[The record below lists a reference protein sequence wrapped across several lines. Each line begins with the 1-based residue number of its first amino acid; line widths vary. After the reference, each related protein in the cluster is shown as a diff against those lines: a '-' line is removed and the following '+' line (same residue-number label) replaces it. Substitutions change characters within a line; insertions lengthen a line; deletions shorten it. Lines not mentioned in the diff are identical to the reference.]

1 MITENQK
8 IRLDLLNRFSSVCE
22 AKKAYEFVMG
32 DEEAA
37 VEAKDG
43 VYIIYDNG
51 SYAPFTGGNPKENI
65 KSVGVVF
72 QGHSFAVAL
81 TDLPKQYALVRDTE
95 KCERESPLYKGEIDS
110 IFDWDAEE
118 HTKHIVEAGTD
129 IPLKDGEFIPTA
141 AMLVAMYRM
150 REQLNKA
157 LEYAGGEPMKT
168 DDYYWSSSEGS
179 AGISWILNF
188 SYGSSYGDSK
198 YGSSYV
204 RPCMIFEL
212 CKADGLL

>member
-1 MITENQK
+1 MTENQK

-51 SYAPFTGGNPKENI
+51 SYAPFTGGSNPKENI

-81 TDLPKQYALVRDTE
+81 KDLPEQYALVRDIYECE
-95 KCERESPLYKGEIDS
+95 KDSPLYKGEVDA
-110 IFDWDAEE
+110 IFDWDAEAY
-118 HTKHIVEAGTD
+118 TKHIVEAGTD
-129 IPLKDGEFIPTA
+129 IPLKDGEIIPTA

-168 DDYYWSSSEGS
+168 NDYYWSSSEYGQS
-179 AGISWILNF
+179 GSWILKFGNGHL
-188 SYGSSYGDSK
+188 SHNHK
-198 YGSSYV
+198 YGRDYV
-204 RPCMIFEL
+204 RPCTAFNL
-212 CKADGLL
+212 